1 MINTNERIRALRR
14 ALDLTQQAFAERI
27 GLKQNSIALIESG
40 KRNISQQAILAICRE
55 FKVNSEWLLN
65 GHGEM
70 FAPNASD
77 ALEALAIERNLT
89 HGEYILIEKFL
100 NLKPEVRQGLIG
112 YISEVAA
119 ALASGDI
126 SADASTSGIAA
137 AEALYEKSLGFAPSM
152 GSTASNTTGVTGSGG
167 KAAGN
172 E

>member
-1 MINTNERIRALRR
+1 MNDRIRKLRK
-14 ALDLTQQAFAERI
+14 ALDLTQKQFGERI
-27 GLKQNSIALIESG
+27 GMKSNTIATYEMGRATPSDPAIN
-40 KRNISQQAILAICRE
+40 NICKE
-55 FKVNSEWLLN
+55 FGVNEEWLKT

-70 FAPNASD
+70 FAPKASD
-77 ALEALAIERNLT
+77 ALEALAMERNLT

-112 YISEVAA
+112 LISEVAA

-126 SADASTSGIAA
+126 SADASASGIAA
-137 AEALYEKSLGFAPSM
+137 AEALYEKNLGFAPNTD
-152 GSTASNTTGVTGSGG
+152 STVSNTTGVTGSGD